1 MKGLLE
7 FMKTTA
13 LGGLFVLL
21 PLLLLYL
28 VLSEALDLVVAVATP
43 IADMFPADTFAHE
56 KYPVIIAL
64 LLLLVVSFLLGL
76 AMRAE
81 PGRSLGQ
88 WLERNT
94 LRRLPMYGA
103 LKTLIA
109 RFAETEASGA
119 FRPALLITGEGQR
132 DLAYVIEDHGDGQMT
147 VMLPW
152 APTPFA
158 GSVRIV
164 DRDQIELLDASLGD
178 LTRVLSE
185 WGIGA
190 SELLGKAASDA
201 GAAPVTGT
209 ADDPGRTGS
218 PTARRDT
225 A

>member
-1 MKGLLE
+1 MKGVLE
-7 FMKTTA
+7 FLKTTA

-28 VLSEALDLVVAVATP
+28 VLSDALDLVVAMATP
-43 IADMFPADTFAHE
+43 IADIFPADTFAHE
-56 KYPVIIAL
+56 KYPVIIAVT
-64 LLLLVVSFLLGL
+64 LVLCASFVLGL

-81 PGRSLGQ
+81 RGRRLGR

-103 LKTLIA
+103 LKGLIA
-109 RFAETEASGA
+109 RFAETEESGA
-119 FRPALLITGEGQR
+119 FRPALLATGEGQR

-152 APTPFA
+152 APTPLA

-164 DRDQIELLDASLGD
+164 DRAHVEFMDASFGD

-185 WGIGA
+185 WGIGT
-190 SELLGKAASDA
+190 SELLGKAGNSKS
-201 GAAPVTGT
+201 
-209 ADDPGRTGS
+209 GS
-218 PTARRDT
+218 GPS
-225 A
+225 